1 MADASNPELL
11 PSLGRLTRGLSALFW
26 GLPVALIVCAQT
38 SRGDAVQTLGLFA
51 PLAATGWLIY
61 GVWQLTSFQ
70 SQTRT
75 WRRILDRTLLLGW
88 VNFGLAPFLVWANRL
103 PSESYFNQM
112 LLILLVSGTLF
123 LSSLNVVL
131 AHLAAM
137 LPDEALRLETRGF
150 ALFNRI
156 LLLGGLAIALIY
168 FGLRQMSDL
177 PFGVRVGLLIMERYG
192 RWLMLGLFLLPLAT
206 TMALLWRIK
215 EVVLHAVFSG
225 NAPPCH
231 PNSGNKQPV

>member
-1 MADASNPELL
+1 MPDVSNPELL

-26 GLPVALIVCAQT
+26 GLPIALIVCAQT
-38 SRGDAVQTLGLFA
+38 LRGDAVQALGLFA

-61 GVWQLTSFQ
+61 GIWQLSYFQ
-70 SQTRT
+70 TQTRT
-75 WRRILDRTLLLGW
+75 WRRVLDRTLLLGW
-88 VNFGLAPFLVWANRL
+88 LNFGLAPFLVWANRL
-103 PSESYFNQM
+103 PTESYFNQM
-112 LLILLVSGTLF
+112 LLVLLISGTLF

-150 ALFNRI
+150 ALLNRI

-168 FGLRQMSDL
+168 FGLHQMSDL
-177 PFGVRVGLLIMERYG
+177 PFGVRISLLIMERYG
-192 RWLMLGLFLLPLAT
+192 RWLMLGLLLLPLAT

-225 NAPPCH
+225 SVPAVPPKL
-231 PNSGNKQPV
+231 GQ